1 MIIISAKI
9 LPEYLNFKLE
19 SGTKGISRDL
29 SLIAVDLLGLL
40 DLF

>member
-9 LPEYLNFKLE
+9 LPEYLKLE